1 MGNNDRPDHQRIL
14 TELEEFNQS
23 SYQPAPYLVPQT
35 VENRHNSPRFGLPSD
50 ITPLL
55 DGSASKNDATDYIV
69 GIAIGAIIVL
79 AVALV
84 WFFVIVSLKVAGSE
98 KVGFLAGR
106 FSEPAGS
113 GSGCN
118 GAEKEGTE
126 VQLEDNGRS
135 ELRISTAVPVAD
147 EGKRKSFK
155 RRVWFVRGMFILSGI
170 GVIVGGAL
178 FYSMGV
184 TAFQSSLNSVK
195 EGLDLTQA
203 AAFKAIDLTNNVLK
217 ASDDV
222 EQEIEEG
229 QEVEREA
236 GQICGLDDEVAIQ
249 IQSAYSEL
257 ETNVDQFK
265 RMIEGSLKGFE
276 KDLRSLVSLTES
288 IDDSLDSANIV
299 FVILI
304 AISMLMIGL
313 ILAQLVGVLLSIFGI
328 SNWLTCCIRNAVIWP
343 LFTLLLVLSWILA
356 TLFLVLSVGGAD
368 FCISPDA
375 HVQTLLNR
383 NEDQFDGILFGFI
396 IFYVSGCSI
405 APPGTSDI
413 MDLVGA
419 VKGMVDNAHAL
430 IETVG
435 DMNLDRLGETCGL
448 TAAQAAAFNSL
459 VTLAHDATHVVNRS
473 MIGLREVLECE
484 TFNPIYQTF
493 VHNAFCVD
501 GVSGLS
507 IIFSTTLAMAI
518 FSMMMI
524 TFRAALHP
532 VQLDNKAAADE
543 GAEDDLVMYE
553 GGRGQRGDGVENE

>member
-1 MGNNDRPDHQRIL
+1 M
-14 TELEEFNQS
+14 
-23 SYQPAPYLVPQT
+23 
-35 VENRHNSPRFGLPSD
+35 
-50 ITPLL
+50 
-55 DGSASKNDATDYIV
+55 
-69 GIAIGAIIVL
+69 
-79 AVALV
+79 
-84 WFFVIVSLKVAGSE
+84 SLKVAGSE

-126 VQLEDNGRS
+126 VHLEDNGRS
-135 ELRISTAVPVAD
+135 EHRISTAVPVAD

-396 IFYVSGCSI
+396 IFYVSDSKCSFRL
-405 APPGTSDI
+405 PGP
-413 MDLVGA
+413 
-419 VKGMVDNAHAL
+419 
-430 IETVG
+430 
-435 DMNLDRLGETCGL
+435 
-448 TAAQAAAFNSL
+448 F
-459 VTLAHDATHVVNRS
+459 
-473 MIGLREVLECE
+473 
-484 TFNPIYQTF
+484 Y
-493 VHNAFCVD
+493 
-501 GVSGLS
+501 
-507 IIFSTTLAMAI
+507 ST
-518 FSMMMI
+518 I
-524 TFRAALHP
+524 T
-532 VQLDNKAAADE
+532 
-543 GAEDDLVMYE
+543 
-553 GGRGQRGDGVENE
+553 